1 MINCLNTMVNC
12 LNNYF
17 AVVGIY
23 FAVVKCLGRFWERL
37 ECLGDDLGK
46 SKKSEKSEKSENLN
60 ISMCSFRYRSRGGG
74 NPFFKKSFRDRL
86 SYVLD
91 ECSAKYFKN

>member
-1 MINCLNTMVNC
+1 MVNC

-91 ECSAKYFKN
+91 ECSAKYEKIEKV